1 MVSVHSQVSISC
13 NHFIL
18 WEKYLIKNA
27 TAFEDINRGNFIISQ
42 NAAFHGHRN
51 TVLFILIPVSP
62 VKRKRKRRIKMRIH
76 KGCGGQIRTENI
88 AGETLELCD
97 TCMKVVVKSDI
108 KQIKEPL
115 FEKVD
120 TNIKLEKPDTSRSI
134 RG

>member
-1 MVSVHSQVSISC
+1 
-13 NHFIL
+13 
-18 WEKYLIKNA
+18 
-27 TAFEDINRGNFIISQ
+27 
-42 NAAFHGHRN
+42 
-51 TVLFILIPVSP
+51 
-62 VKRKRKRRIKMRIH
+62 MRIH